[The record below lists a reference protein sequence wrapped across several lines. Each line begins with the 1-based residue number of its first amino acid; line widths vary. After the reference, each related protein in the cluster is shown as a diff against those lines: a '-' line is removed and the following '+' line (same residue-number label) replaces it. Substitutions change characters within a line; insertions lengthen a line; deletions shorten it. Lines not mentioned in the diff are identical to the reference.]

1 MITKTFGGTYLTLS
15 EHPDSNC
22 RVVKILESGTGE
34 KHLNPDL
41 PLSGLAIS
49 KLIELF
55 WILDTFTSKM
65 KVSCVVIFNILTPKE
80 VLKPW
85 HM

>member
-1 MITKTFGGTYLTLS
+1 MSAKYNILLAQIYSSKMITKTFGGTYLTLS

-41 PLSGLAIS
+41 PLSGLA
-49 KLIELF
+49 
-55 WILDTFTSKM
+55 
-65 KVSCVVIFNILTPKE
+65 N
-80 VLKPW
+80 
-85 HM
+85 